1 MSVPVHKRSESNKV
15 YYDNFQKIFNTIF
28 YFTTKDFGIK
38 TVNRDLRTFCFNAK
52 MSEEDRHNFTD
63 LCDKYKI
70 DVESEYPMWVIEK
83 FRDQI
88 IDTLFD
94 TLHKMTE
101 ADNIYPATEYEY
113 NLKRSYQHDCIG
125 NMNYILQLFQKLTI
139 LYKVNA
145 EKYTKIV
152 EAIDKN
158 IEQLRKWKKFTNSQ
172 YKNALA
178 NKAKEIN
185 QNKLTISTSQ
195 KEISRPYIYEDHIV
209 SKPISFISDKTV
221 VKQKIYNNHIIE
233 NPITF
238 INNKSKASA

>member
-125 NMNYILQLFQKLTI
+125 NMNYILQQ
-139 LYKVNA
+139 LY
-145 EKYTKIV
+145 
-152 EAIDKN
+152 
-158 IEQLRKWKKFTNSQ
+158 L
-172 YKNALA
+172 
-178 NKAKEIN
+178 KAVLKC
-185 QNKLTISTSQ
+185 LL
-195 KEISRPYIYEDHIV
+195 
-209 SKPISFISDKTV
+209 
-221 VKQKIYNNHIIE
+221 
-233 NPITF
+233 
-238 INNKSKASA
+238 